1 MSEVQIHAVPKM
13 DSAGAELMALSFRL
27 EKHPEFA
34 DDARRLQEISGWVSV
49 GRISDME
56 MSLAKLIGAM
66 VGTIRRRNLE
76 FRDDLPMEPQFVK
89 FLEDLPDPLPGQR
102 GYVDQNT
109 LSPTERRDTF
119 EAEVKMA
126 DVRTWTAYD
135 DVPRAVARECRVKP
149 PGGVA
154 GDTMIF
160 AQGADEVALL
170 TGEAIRTLTLRSS
183 GSALRVML
191 PSSEG

>member
-1 MSEVQIHAVPKM
+1 MSEVQIHAIPKM

-34 DDARRLQEISGWVSV
+34 DDARRLQQISGWVSV

-76 FRDDLPMEPQFVK
+76 FRDDLPMEPQFVE

-119 EAEVKMA
+119 EAEVEMA

-135 DVPRAVARECRVKP
+135 EVPRAVARKCRVKP
-149 PGGVA
+149 TGGVP
-154 GDTMIF
+154 GDAMIF
-160 AQGADEVALL
+160 AEGADEIALL
-170 TGEAIRTLTLRSS
+170 ADGTTATLLLRSL
-183 GSALRVML
+183 GGTLRVMML
-191 PSSEG
+191 PAKG